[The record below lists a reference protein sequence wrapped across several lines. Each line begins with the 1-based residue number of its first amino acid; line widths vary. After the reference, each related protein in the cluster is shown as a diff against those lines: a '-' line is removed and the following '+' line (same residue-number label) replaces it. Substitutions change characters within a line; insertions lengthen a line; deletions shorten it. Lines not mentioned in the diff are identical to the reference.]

1 MSETSTDTR
10 LTASRFVEATAADV
24 FAVLCDPED
33 HVDIDASGM
42 LQTATGSPVT
52 AVGDRFV
59 IHMDREALGD
69 YPTGRYG
76 YLLEPATVDDVAG
89 TWVTSVYDWSV
100 AREKWLPIFPVINE
114 ANLRATLGIL
124 DRVVARR
131 ARLG

>member
-10 LTASRFVEATAADV
+10 LAASRFVEAPASDI
-24 FAVLCDPED
+24 FAVLCDPEG

-42 LQTATGSPVT
+42 LQAATGSPVT
-52 AVGDRFV
+52 ISWWIDGT
-59 IHMDREALGD
+59 IKPPIGH
-69 YPTGRYG
+69 TYG

-89 TWVTSVYDWSV
+89 TWVTSVYDWSA

>member
-10 LTASRFVEATAADV
+10 LTASRFVEAPASDI
-24 FAVLCDPED
+24 FAVLCDPEG

-42 LQTATGSPVT
+42 LQAATGSPVT
-52 AVGDRFV
+52 ISWWIDGT
-59 IHMDREALGD
+59 IKPPIGH
-69 YPTGRYG
+69 TYG

-89 TWVTSVYDWSV
+89 TWVTSVYDWSA

>member
-10 LTASRFVEATAADV
+10 LTASLFVEAPASDI
-24 FAVLCDPED
+24 FAVLSDPEG

-42 LQTATGSPVT
+42 LQAATGSPVT
-52 AVGDRFV
+52 ISWWIDGT
-59 IHMDREALGD
+59 IKPPIGH
-69 YPTGRYG
+69 TYG

-89 TWVTSVYDWSV
+89 TWVTSVYDWSA

>member
-1 MSETSTDTR
+1 
-10 LTASRFVEATAADV
+10 
-24 FAVLCDPED
+24 
-33 HVDIDASGM
+33 M
-42 LQTATGSPVT
+42 LQAATGSPVT
-52 AVGDRFV
+52 ISWWIDGT
-59 IHMDREALGD
+59 IKPPIGH
-69 YPTGRYG
+69 TYG

-89 TWVTSVYDWSV
+89 TWVTSVYDWSA

>member
-10 LTASRFVEATAADV
+10 LAASRFVEAPASDI
-24 FAVLCDPED
+24 FAVLSDPEG

-42 LQTATGSPVT
+42 LQAATGSPVT
-52 AVGDRFV
+52 ISWWIDGT
-59 IHMDREALGD
+59 IKPPIGH
-69 YPTGRYG
+69 TYG

-89 TWVTSVYDWSV
+89 TWVTSVYDWSA

>member
-10 LTASRFVEATAADV
+10 LTASRFVEAPASDI
-24 FAVLCDPED
+24 FAVLRDPEG
-33 HVDIDASGM
+33 HIDIDASGM
-42 LQTATGSPVT
+42 LQAATGSPVT
-52 AVGDRFV
+52 ISWWIDGT
-59 IHMDREALGD
+59 IKPPIGH
-69 YPTGRYG
+69 TYG

-89 TWVTSVYDWSV
+89 TWVTSVYDWSA

>member
-10 LTASRFVEATAADV
+10 LTASLFVEAPASDI
-24 FAVLCDPED
+24 FAVLSDPEG

-42 LQTATGSPVT
+42 LQAATGSPVT
-52 AVGDRFV
+52 ISWWIDGT
-59 IHMDREALGD
+59 IKSPIGH
-69 YPTGRYG
+69 TYG

-89 TWVTSVYDWSV
+89 TWVTSVYDWSA

-114 ANLRATLGIL
+114 ANLRATLGIV